1 MRRAFYVIHQS
12 VGLVAGLYV
21 CLVCLTGAALV
32 FRIDLQRAMHPHLLT
47 APTAGPLADPVAIME
62 SVARAYPEH
71 RLSGVEAPTTL
82 RATYLAYVTKGPQF
96 VTVLIDPVTARV
108 LGEMPERTAIT
119 TLQELHYNLLA
130 GKTGRVISAIGA
142 GSMLILCVS
151 GLVIWLR
158 GGGTGARK
166 WHRRIGILS
175 LVFIALWAMTGLY
188 FLYPSQA
195 RATINRL
202 SPITVS
208 RAPTSDPAAAAGPR
222 PSWRDV
228 IDRARARASGMHV
241 ARVVMPFGERGAYLV
256 MFSAGSPTPS
266 GRVLTSVYVDQYSG
280 AVLELPESRQTAGDT
295 IVKWIVPLHIGGF
308 GGNATRVLWSLL
320 ALMPP
325 ILFGTG
331 TYLWWKR
338 QRSLKFKL

>member
-1 MRRAFYVIHQS
+1 
-12 VGLVAGLYV
+12 VAGLYV

-47 APTAGPLADPVAIME
+47 APTAGPLADPVAIMD

-82 RATYLAYVTKGPQF
+82 RATYLAYVTKGSQF
-96 VTVLIDPVTARV
+96 VTVLIDPATGRV
-108 LGEMPERTAIT
+108 LGELPERTAIA
-119 TLQELHYNLLA
+119 TLQQLHYNLLA
-130 GKTGRVISAIGA
+130 GATGRVISAIGA
-142 GSMLILCVS
+142 ASMLILCAT

-158 GGGTGARK
+158 GGDRTGARA

-175 LVFIALWAMTGLY
+175 LAFIALWALTGLY

-195 RATINRL
+195 RAAINRL

-208 RAPTSDPAAAAGPR
+208 RAPASDPAAAPGPR

-228 IDRARARASGMHV
+228 IDRARSRAHGLHV

-256 MFSAGSPTPS
+256 MFSAGSPTPAGS
-266 GRVLTSVYVDQYSG
+266 LLTSVYVDQYSG
-280 AVLELPESRQTAGDT
+280 AVLDHAESRPTIGDT
-295 IVKWIVPLHIGGF
+295 MVKWIVPLHIGSV
-308 GGNATRVLWSLL
+308 GGTATRVMWALL

-325 ILFGTG
+325 ILFVTG
-331 TYLWWKR
+331 TYLWLRRKT
-338 QRSLKFKL
+338 